1 MCTNDPIVLARGRD
15 ARLAAKLVTLVHFA
29 FRDALHLG
37 SMDAV
42 DLVLAGSCLSEEAL
56 RQGDEFSQ
64 RFIGDSALKESDF
77 SPDVPQHAT
86 QERFELAGRL
96 SGPLQLLSM
105 GVAALLGQQ
114 LLALET
120 IVLAQLD
127 THGLGAPHASCDTSG
142 RRSERRSPSPGPSC
156 RRSPS
161 GTLVVATPLWPAPPE
176 SLPPTT

>member
-15 ARLAAKLVTLVHFA
+15 ARLAAELVTLVHFA
-29 FRDALHLG
+29 FGNTFHFG

-42 DLVLAGSCLSEEAL
+42 QLVLAASRLIQETL

-64 RFIGDSALKESDF
+64 RFIGDSALKESGF

-120 IVLAQLD
+120 KVLAQLD
-127 THGLGAPHASCDTSG
+127 TQ
-142 RRSERRSPSPGPSC
+142 
-156 RRSPS
+156 
-161 GTLVVATPLWPAPPE
+161 
-176 SLPPTT
+176 